1 MVGLVLVPQ
10 RNKEYFIAFTSIFL
24 ELCHT
29 GAMVFPESWVWWQGR
44 LKILTSLIMWLLVW
58 RSTTKL
64 ELNANAVGKML
75 MEKGQMGDRKRGVL
89 QGVDTSLTKCLW
101 GKGEFL
107 TTWTNPRSPC
117 GTNPCLAHGTVDSP
131 RHATALYSPRNK
143 QEGCMLLN

>member
-24 ELCHT
+24 ELCHI
-29 GAMVFPESWVWWQGR
+29 GAMVFPESWVWWQGM

-75 MEKGQMGDRKRGVL
+75 REKGQMGDRKRDVA
-89 QGVDTSLTKCLW
+89 
-101 GKGEFL
+101 
-107 TTWTNPRSPC
+107 PR
-117 GTNPCLAHGTVDSP
+117 G
-131 RHATALYSPRNK
+131 RH
-143 QEGCMLLN
+143 